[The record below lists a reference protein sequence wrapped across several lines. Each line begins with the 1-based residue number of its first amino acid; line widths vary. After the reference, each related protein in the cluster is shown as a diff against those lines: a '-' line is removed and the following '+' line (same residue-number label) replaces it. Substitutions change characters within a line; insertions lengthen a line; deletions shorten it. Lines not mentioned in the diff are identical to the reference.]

1 MMTAY
6 FSRRTF
12 FALALQPLLCAG
24 VSSAAEK
31 RPEPFNRIV
40 AIVDGSGSF
49 KSRVADA
56 VARLVALLDQM
67 ARTKVHRWD
76 SGVDHVTIVALDA
89 LPAVIWQG
97 TVRDLKEMNRNAWT
111 ERFKARTDFTGC
123 TDVSAAF
130 RVAAEHLDGD
140 PRYIGKY
147 LFVFSDLVDE
157 PPAALSVRNCRPP
170 KRPSP
175 PPQDFPWEALRDVSV
190 SALWVPADQILAWQR
205 AVTAAGLGATF
216 KLYSASESE
225 AVEVA
230 SPPRRE
236 LHRTDEDAERDRAR
250 YADYAKRGAGWLFGG
265 TMVVVAVVG
274 GILLAI
280 RTLAQRR
287 AARPAPPPAAVRPLP
302 LPRGERPIPPLPIS
316 GPNPAGRPPAQGNGR
331 AA

>member
-1 MMTAY
+1 
-6 FSRRTF
+6 
-12 FALALQPLLCAG
+12 
-24 VSSAAEK
+24 
-31 RPEPFNRIV
+31 
-40 AIVDGSGSF
+40 
-49 KSRVADA
+49 
-56 VARLVALLDQM
+56 
-67 ARTKVHRWD
+67 
-76 SGVDHVTIVALDA
+76 
-89 LPAVIWQG
+89 
-97 TVRDLKEMNRNAWT
+97 MNRNAWT

-130 RVAAEHLDGD
+130 RVAAEHLEGD

-205 AVTAAGLGATF
+205 AVTVAGLGATF

-230 SPPRRE
+230 PPPRRE
-236 LHRTDEDAERDRAR
+236 LHRTEEEAERDRAR
-250 YADYAKRGAGWLFGG
+250 YVDYAKRGAGWLFGG
-265 TMVVVAVVG
+265 TTVVVAVVG

-280 RTLAQRR
+280 RTLAQRQ
-287 AARPAPPPAAVRPLP
+287 ATRPAPPPAAVRPLP
-302 LPRGERPIPPLPIS
+302 LPRGARPIPPLPIS
-316 GPNPAGRPPAQGNGR
+316 GPNRTGRPPAQGNGR